1 MLKETLEK
9 LRAEYAG
16 TPLLEDLVEPDP
28 VDQFRIWFQ
37 QVVELDIPLS
47 NACTL
52 ATATSDGMPSARV
65 VLLKDFDDRGFT
77 FYTSYVGAKAR
88 NLEAN
93 PLAELNFWWKEL
105 ARQVRIAGSVTRVS
119 AEESD
124 AYFATRPRDSNLSA
138 MASVQSSVVA
148 NRRVLEKRVQ
158 AVREANDG
166 AELIRPD
173 TWGGYR
179 LAPTAVEFWQ
189 GRENRLHDRIR
200 YRLADGD
207 WVIERLAP

>member
-1 MLKETLEK
+1 MET

-16 TPLLEDLVEPDP
+16 APLLEDLVEPDP
-28 VDQFRIWFQ
+28 VDQFRLWFQ
-37 QVVELDIPLS
+37 HVVELGIDLA

-52 ATATSDGMPSARV
+52 ATATSDGVPSARV
-65 VLLKDFDDRGFT
+65 VLLKDFDDHGFT
-77 FYTSYVGAKAR
+77 FYTSYVGGKAQD
-88 NLEAN
+88 LEAN
-93 PLAELNFWWKEL
+93 PRAQLNFWWKEL
-105 ARQVRIAGSVTRVS
+105 ARQVRIHGSVTRVS

-124 AYFATRPRDSNLSA
+124 AYFATRPHDSNLSA
-138 MASVQSSVVA
+138 MASRQSSVVA
-148 NRRVLEKRVQ
+148 NRRVLEKRVA

-166 AELIRPD
+166 GELVRPD

-179 LAPTAVEFWQ
+179 VAPTEFEFWQ

-200 YRLADGD
+200 YRLSDGE

>member
-1 MLKETLEK
+1 MEK

-16 TPLLEDLVEPDP
+16 APLLEDLVEPDP
-28 VDQFRIWFQ
+28 VDQFRVWFQ
-37 QVVELDIPLS
+37 HVVELGIDLA

-52 ATATSDGMPSARV
+52 ATATSDGEPSARV

-77 FYTSYVGAKAR
+77 FYTSYVGGKAR
-88 NLEAN
+88 DLEAN
-93 PLAELNFWWKEL
+93 PVAQLNFWWKQL
-105 ARQVRIAGSVTRVS
+105 ARQVRIHGSVTRVS

-138 MASVQSSVVA
+138 MASRQSSVVA
-148 NRRVLEKRVQ
+148 NRRVLEKRVA

-166 AELIRPD
+166 SELVRPD

-179 LAPTAVEFWQ
+179 VAPTEFEFWQ
-189 GRENRLHDRIR
+189 GRESRLHDRIR
-200 YRLADGD
+200 YRLSDGD